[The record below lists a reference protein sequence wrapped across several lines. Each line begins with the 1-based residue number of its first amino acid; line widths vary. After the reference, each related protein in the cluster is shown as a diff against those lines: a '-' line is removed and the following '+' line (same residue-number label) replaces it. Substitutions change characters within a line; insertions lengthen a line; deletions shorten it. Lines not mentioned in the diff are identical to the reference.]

1 MPEKKAINVRPS
13 IRSEIM
19 IKDAPLN
26 PKMIPKHWNFVRVS
40 FK

>member
-1 MPEKKAINVRPS
+1 MPEKKAINVKPS

-26 PKMIPKHWNFVRVS
+26 PKNDTHTLELSKGFI
-40 FK
+40 